1 MKTEFKNSFLKDIRS
16 IEDKKLLSR
25 LEQFILAVESVDNP
39 SQIPNLKK
47 LKGQKN
53 KVYYRSR
60 IGNYRVGLIIKQDIV
75 VFVRFLNRKEIYRY
89 FP

>member
-1 MKTEFKNSFLKDIRS
+1 
-16 IEDKKLLSR
+16 
-25 LEQFILAVESVDNP
+25 VESVDNL

-60 IGNYRVGLIIKQDIV
+60 MGNYRVGLVIKQDTV
-75 VFVRFLNRKEIYRY
+75 VFVCFLDRKEIYRY

>member
-1 MKTEFKNSFLKDIRS
+1 MKTEFKDSFLKDIRL
-16 IEDKKLLSR
+16 IKDKKLLSR
-25 LEQFILAVESVDNP
+25 LEQFILTVESVDNL

-60 IGNYRVGLIIKQDIV
+60 IGNYRVGLIIKQNIV
-75 VFVRFLNRKEIYRY
+75 VFVSFLDRKEVYRY

>member
-1 MKTEFKNSFLKDIRS
+1 METEFKDSFLKDIRS
-16 IEDKKLLSR
+16 IKNKKILSR
-25 LEQFILAVESVDNP
+25 LEQFVLIVERVDNL
-39 SQIPNLKK
+39 SQLPNLKK

>member
-1 MKTEFKNSFLKDIRS
+1 M
-16 IEDKKLLSR
+16 
-25 LEQFILAVESVDNP
+25 ESVDNL

-60 IGNYRVGLIIKQDIV
+60 IGNYHVGLIIKQNIV
-75 VFVRFLNRKEIYRY
+75 IFVRFLNRKEIYRY

>member
-1 MKTEFKNSFLKDIRS
+1 MKTEFKDSFLKDIRS
-16 IEDKKLLSR
+16 IKDKKLLSR
-25 LEQFILAVESVDNP
+25 LEQFILAVESVDNL

-60 IGNYRVGLIIKQDIV
+60 MGNYRVGLVIKQDIV

>member
-16 IEDKKLLSR
+16 IKDKKLLLR
-25 LEQFILAVESVDNP
+25 LEQFILAVENVDNL

-60 IGNYRVGLIIKQDIV
+60 IGNYRVGLVIKQDIV

>member
-1 MKTEFKNSFLKDIRS
+1 M
-16 IEDKKLLSR
+16 
-25 LEQFILAVESVDNP
+25 ESVDNL

>member
-1 MKTEFKNSFLKDIRS
+1 MQTEFKDSFLKDIRS
-16 IEDKKLLSR
+16 IKDRKLLSR
-25 LEQFILAVESVDNP
+25 LEQFILTVEIVDNI
-39 SQIPNLKK
+39 SQIPNLKN

-53 KVYYRSR
+53 KIYYRSR

-75 VFVRFLNRKEIYRY
+75 VFVRFFNRKEIYRY

>member
-1 MKTEFKNSFLKDIRS
+1 MEIEFKDSFLKDIRS
-16 IEDKKLLSR
+16 IKNKKLLSR
-25 LEQFILAVESVDNP
+25 LKQFILTVENVDNL

-60 IGNYRVGLIIKQDIV
+60 IGDFRVGLIIKQDLV

>member
-1 MKTEFKNSFLKDIRS
+1 MKTEFLASFLKDIRS
-16 IEDKKLLSR
+16 IKDKRLLSR
-25 LEQFILAVESVDNP
+25 LEQFIVTVETADDL

-47 LKGQKN
+47 LKGKKN
-53 KVYYRSR
+53 KFYYRSR
-60 IGNYRVGLIIKQDIV
+60 IGNYRVGLTTEQDTI

>member
-1 MKTEFKNSFLKDIRS
+1 METEFKDSFLKDIRS
-16 IEDKKLLSR
+16 IKDKKLLSR
-25 LEQFILAVESVDNP
+25 LEQFIVAVENVDNL

>member
-1 MKTEFKNSFLKDIRS
+1 MQTEFKDSFLKDIRS
-16 IEDKKLLSR
+16 IKDKKLRSR
-25 LEQFILAVESVDNP
+25 LEQFIFAVESLDDL

>member
-1 MKTEFKNSFLKDIRS
+1 MKTEFKDSFLKDIRS
-16 IEDKKLLSR
+16 VKDAKLLSR
-25 LEQFILAVESVDNP
+25 LEQFVRIVESVDNL

-47 LKGQKN
+47 IKGQKN

-75 VFVRFLNRKEIYRY
+75 VFVRFLNRKKIYRY